1 MKIKFITL
9 AVFLIF
15 LINNLYGQPDKDRS
29 FYYDYGEHF
38 YAESYAFPTE
48 FPDSQMVVTIFRFAN
63 SVIPFTKADLNKV
76 SDLNKAQI
84 TNESF
89 VSYPIIYIEYKD
101 SQGIIRK
108 RDTWEKEILVKNYE
122 ITRDKGSY
130 NFGIVNTLVTKDD
143 FLIEIELS
151 NKERTKSRKIKIPL
165 LKKTNLNI
173 SPELSEPFFAYKFN
187 NQMEKEFQPY
197 LLNKNIG
204 FGSEDCHI
212 FVLVSFFNEFEK
224 YNFSVENK
232 EISDNKDSWD
242 GKLTFTG
249 VATPKSGEYL
259 ELKEGQ
265 DNQII
270 LSRTVLPERL
280 TQNEMLKIGTL
291 EVVLG
296 ADKLIPGKYILKI
309 WSQSNKDTL
318 RFDFAIEWENMPLS
332 LKNPDY
338 AAEMMYYILTD
349 DEYNE
354 IKSGS
359 SSKVFKKILD
369 YWKQRDPTPTTLYN
383 EAMAEYFQR
392 VDYAFFNFQSTN
404 EKDGAKTDRG
414 KIYILFGNPDV
425 TERNLNQNNRTV
437 EIWKYKKLNKEFVF
451 ESNNAGRLELVKII
465 N

>member
-1 MKIKFITL
+1 MKMNILNLIF
-9 AVFLIF
+9 FLIF
-15 LINNLYGQPDKDRS
+15 IFDNIYGQPDKDRS
-29 FYYDYGEHF
+29 FYYEYGEHF

-48 FPDSQMVVTIFRFAN
+48 FPDSLMVVTIFRFSN
-63 SVIPFTKADLNKV
+63 SIIPFTKADISRI
-76 SDLNKAQI
+76 SDLNKVNF

-89 VSYPIIYIEYKD
+89 VSYPIVYIEYKD

-108 RDTWEKEILVKNYE
+108 RDTWEKEIIVENYE
-122 ITRDKGSY
+122 NTRDKKSY
-130 NFGIVNTLVTKDD
+130 NYGIVSSLITKDD
-143 FLIEIELS
+143 FSIDIDLS
-151 NKERTKSRKIKIPL
+151 NKERTKPQKIKIPL

-173 SPELSEPFFAYKFN
+173 NPGLSEPFFAFRFN
-187 NQMEKEFQPY
+187 NQEENDFQPY

-232 EISDNKDSWD
+232 EISNNKNSWD
-242 GKLTFTG
+242 GKLTFNG
-249 VATPKSGEYL
+249 VATPKKGEYL
-259 ELKEGQ
+259 EFIEGQ
-265 DNQII
+265 NKDII
-270 LSRTVLPERL
+270 LSKTALPDKII
-280 TQNEMLKIGTL
+280 QNDKLKIGTL

-309 WSQSNKDTL
+309 WSSSTKDTL

-349 DEYNE
+349 DEYKE

-359 SSKVFKKILD
+359 SSKIFKKILD
-369 YWKQRDPTPTTLYN
+369 YWKKRDPTPSTLFN
-383 EAMAEYFQR
+383 EAMTEYFHR
-392 VDYAFFNFQSTN
+392 VDYAFFNFQTTT

-414 KIYILFGNPDV
+414 KIYILFGNPDL
-425 TERNLNQNNRTV
+425 TERNLGQNNRTV

>member
-1 MKIKFITL
+1 MKIIYLALFIL
-9 AVFLIF
+9 VVL
-15 LINNLYGQPDKDRS
+15 NSLYGQKDKDRS

-48 FPDSQMVVTIFRFAN
+48 FTDSQKVVTIFRFSN
-63 SVIPFTKADLNKV
+63 SIIPFTK
-76 SDLNKAQI
+76 SDLSKISDKNQI

-89 VSYPIIYIEYKD
+89 VSYPIIYVEYKD

-108 RDTWEKEILVKNYE
+108 RDSWEKEIIVKNYE
-122 ITRDKGSY
+122 NTRDKKTY
-130 NFGIVNTLVTKDD
+130 NYGMVSTLVTKDD
-143 FLIEIELS
+143 LSIDIELS
-151 NKERTKSRKIKIPL
+151 NKEKSRTKKIKIPL
-165 LKKTNLNI
+165 LKKINLNI
-173 SPELSEPFFAYKFN
+173 NPGISEPFFVFKFN
-187 NQMEKEFQPY
+187 NQEEREFQPY

-212 FVLVSFFNEFEK
+212 FVLVSYFNEFEK
-224 YNFSVENK
+224 YNFSIENK
-232 EISDNKDSWD
+232 EITDNKNSWD
-242 GKLTFTG
+242 GKLTFSG
-249 VATPKSGEYL
+249 VATPKTGEYL

-265 DNQII
+265 SGEII
-270 LSRTVLPERL
+270 LLKTLLPERIL
-280 TQNEMLKIGTL
+280 QNERLKIGTL

-296 ADKLIPGKYILKI
+296 ADKLVPGKYLLKI
-309 WSQSNKDTL
+309 WSASTKDTF
-318 RFDFAIEWENMPLS
+318 RFDFAIEWENLPLS

-349 DEYNE
+349 DEYKE

-383 EAMAEYFQR
+383 EAMTEYFLR
-392 VDYAFFNFQSTN
+392 VDYAFFNFQSTI

-425 TERNLNQNNRTV
+425 TERNLGPNNRTV
-437 EIWKYKKLNKEFVF
+437 EVWKYKKLNKEFVF
-451 ESNNAGRLELVKII
+451 ESNNTGKLELVKII